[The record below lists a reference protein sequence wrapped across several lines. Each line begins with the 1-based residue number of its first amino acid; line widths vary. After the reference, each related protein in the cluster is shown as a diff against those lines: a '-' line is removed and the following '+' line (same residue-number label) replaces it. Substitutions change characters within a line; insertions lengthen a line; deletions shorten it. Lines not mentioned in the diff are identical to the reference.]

1 MTTQA
6 GLLGPASVQVRAFQ
20 RSLLCAWQSR
30 QTSVDPCPLLLPAAF
45 PLRSAILAVGASLS
59 AIPECIRPHRAG
71 CGAYGHPAEGSEHGR
86 RATRTLSIAHHAHGL
101 PIPIEIGPHVSAD
114 LGCIG
119 RQAEL
124 ERFKHAPRIGIR
136 SGFANRLYGISG
148 RDYSFLA
155 TVSPTKATYLV
166 ALVAGAC

>member
-1 MTTQA
+1 
-6 GLLGPASVQVRAFQ
+6 VRSIKPSGVVIGTWKARDQ
-20 RSLLCAWQSR
+20 DIIDSPSRS
-30 QTSVDPCPLLLPAAF
+30 
-45 PLRSAILAVGASLS
+45 
-59 AIPECIRPHRAG
+59 
-71 CGAYGHPAEGSEHGR
+71 
-86 RATRTLSIAHHAHGL
+86 GL

-148 RDYSFLA
+148 RDYSL
-155 TVSPTKATYLV
+155 SPPSAQRKRPTLESGIDSNSSDHGERIFNDMAMLLEQT
-166 ALVAGAC
+166 AQ